1 MSLFKARLKV
11 ANMDTPRR
19 EGEFELLVDTGAA
32 YSWVSRQRLQDLG
45 IEPAGRLKFQA
56 TDGHIT
62 DGHIIERETAPVRVA
77 IDGRT
82 GGDTIVF
89 AEPGDVEVFG
99 APTLE
104 ALAMAAD
111 PVNKKLVPLTVAL
124 AL

>member
-56 TDGHIT
+56 IG
-62 DGHIIERETAPVRVA
+62 GHIIERETAPVRVA

-99 APTLE
+99 AHTLE